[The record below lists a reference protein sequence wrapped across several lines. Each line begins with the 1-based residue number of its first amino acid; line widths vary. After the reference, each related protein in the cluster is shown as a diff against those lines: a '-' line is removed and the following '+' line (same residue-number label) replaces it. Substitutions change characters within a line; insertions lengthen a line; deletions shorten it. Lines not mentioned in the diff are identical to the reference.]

1 MTQPTLGKLGMLGNT
16 DEVEDAL
23 AGAHEA
29 PPDCTDKHMKE
40 LLSETR
46 VPLDMLKSIAAL
58 GPISTQITTKE
69 NKSGWKKRRF
79 ASAESSGPSM
89 VATCMQLTFRPFP
102 SVRTDPTRFV
112 TFVCEPT
119 EMTGE
124 DTLPVV
130 T

>member
-1 MTQPTLGKLGMLGNT
+1 MTQPTLGKLGMLGDT
-16 DEVEDAL
+16 DKVEDAL
-23 AGAHEA
+23 AGAYEA
-29 PPDCTDKHMKE
+29 PNGTDKHMKE
-40 LLSETR
+40 LLSEMR
-46 VPLDMLKSIAAL
+46 VPLGMLKSIAAV

-69 NKSGWKKRRF
+69 NNSGWKKRRF
-79 ASAESSGPSM
+79 ASAESLGPCM
-89 VATCMQLTFRPFP
+89 VATCMQSTFRRFP
-102 SVRTDPTRFV
+102 SVCTNPTRFV